1 MEAEIKRHFAALE
14 KAVHNRA
21 AFSCGVAELDNYL
34 KVQATQDQKRNVS
47 QPYVLTDIAG
57 IIYGYYTLSTGS
69 VNLEQLPETVR
80 KGLPHYPQLPVILLG
95 RLATDQHFQG
105 QGIGAS
111 LLADALERSYKASRD
126 IAAWAVVVQ
135 AKNDQ
140 AASFYRKHEFITSQT
155 DPHVLMLPMKTI
167 AALLSSDQ

>member
-1 MEAEIKRHFAALE
+1 MESRMARHFAALE

-21 AFSCGVAELDNYL
+21 AFNCGVPELDNYL
-34 KVQATQDQKRNVS
+34 KTQATQDQKRNVS
-47 QPYVLTDIAG
+47 QPYVLTDEAG
-57 IIYGYYTLSTGS
+57 TIYGYYTLSTGS
-69 VNLEQLPETVR
+69 VNLEQLPETTR

-95 RLATDQHFQG
+95 RLATDQRFQG

-111 LLADALERSYKASRD
+111 LLADALKRSYEVSQSIGAL
-126 IAAWAVVVQ
+126 AVVVQ

-140 AASFYRKHEFITSQT
+140 AASFYRKHEFVSSQT

-167 AALLSSDQ
+167 ATLM

>member
-1 MEAEIKRHFAALE
+1 MQPGMARHFATLE

-21 AFSCGVAELDNYL
+21 AFNCGVAELDNYL

-47 QPYVLTDIAG
+47 QPYVLTDEAG
-57 IIYGYYTLSTGS
+57 TIYGYYTLSTGS
-69 VNLEQLPETVR
+69 VNLEQLPETSR
-80 KGLPHYPQLPVILLG
+80 KGLPHDPQLPVILLG
-95 RLATDQHFQG
+95 RLATDQRFQG

-111 LLADALERSYKASRD
+111 LLADALERSYRASQE
-126 IAAWAVVVQ
+126 IGAWAVVVQ

-140 AASFYRKHEFITSQT
+140 AEGFYRKHEFVSSQT

-167 AALLSSDQ
+167 AALM

>member
-1 MEAEIKRHFAALE
+1 MESRMARHFAALE

-21 AFSCGVAELDNYL
+21 AFNCGVPELDNYL

-47 QPYVLTDIAG
+47 QPYVLTDEVG
-57 IIYGYYTLSTGS
+57 TIYGYYTLSTGS
-69 VNLEQLPETVR
+69 VNLEQLPETTR

-95 RLATDQHFQG
+95 RLATDQRFQG

-111 LLADALERSYKASRD
+111 LLADALERSYHVSQSIGAL
-126 IAAWAVVVQ
+126 AVVIQ

-140 AASFYRKHEFITSQT
+140 AASFYRKHEFISSQT

-167 AALLSSDQ
+167 ATLM

>member
-1 MEAEIKRHFAALE
+1 METGMARHFTALE

-21 AFSCGVAELDNYL
+21 AFNCGVPELDNYL

-47 QPYVLTDIAG
+47 QPYVLTDEAG
-57 IIYGYYTLSTGS
+57 TIYGYYTLSSGS
-69 VNLEQLPETVR
+69 VNLEQLPETAR
-80 KGLPHYPQLPVILLG
+80 KGLPHYPQMPVILLG
-95 RLATDQHFQG
+95 RLATDQRFQG

-111 LLADALERSYKASRD
+111 LLADALKRSYEVSQSIGAL
-126 IAAWAVVVQ
+126 AVVIQ

-140 AASFYRKHEFITSQT
+140 AASFYRKHEFISSQT

-167 AALLSSDQ
+167 ATLM